1 MEKEQGNRG
10 SPTRFGFYKDIWF
23 IYAVNEAL
31 HPWQM
36 DMDGGCVG
44 FVNLMYSNKNISKIN
59 KSFYEFLYSKQ
70 FFIM

>member
-1 MEKEQGNRG
+1 MEKEQESKG

-31 HPWQM
+31 HPWKM

-44 FVNLMYSNKNISKIN
+44 FVNLM
-59 KSFYEFLYSKQ
+59 
-70 FFIM
+70 